1 MMHHLFRN
9 WKSIWTLEKCLEA
22 VLVMVWILGKVQSDL
37 EAQIELSEKFHKFK
51 TSLNQ
56 PKKGPVMMDYLFR
69 AEKNTWTLENRL
81 DVV

>member
-1 MMHHLFRN
+1 M
-9 WKSIWTLEKCLEA
+9 I
-22 VLVMVWILGKVQSDL
+22 WILDKVQSDL

>member
-1 MMHHLFRN
+1 M
-9 WKSIWTLEKCLEA
+9 I
-22 VLVMVWILGKVQSDL
+22 WILDKVQSDL

-51 TSLNQ
+51 TSLSQ
-56 PKKGPVMMDYLFR
+56 PKKGPVMMDHLFR